1 MPRPYVFG
9 NGQLLIQADE
19 GGTIRDFCYPLPGL
33 WNHLAGLPIR
43 FGVWVNGGFA
53 WCDEDVW
60 TRTSTYLPGTMTVET
75 ILNHAGL
82 GVRLVIHEAVSE
94 KEPWYIREI
103 LVENHSGHS
112 ADVRLFFAHDLEIE
126 ESNIGDTAIW
136 IPHLDALVHFKR
148 QHYFLFGGTPHFQAT
163 TRIKGD
169 GFTGAMSDA
178 EDGHLEYFPV
188 NQGNVDSV
196 LSLRAEIPSGGSFE
210 FRYWILCG
218 TSLEDLGDARSRFL
232 APETAFVFPEPGP
245 VKNRIETLYEHS
257 LNIIETQC
265 GINGAILAA
274 NDSSVMMTNRANYS
288 YVWPRDGA
296 LVGMAMDLAGR
307 RHVSERFFEFCV
319 DLVTPSQ
326 PFYLHKYSPDGT
338 LGATWHPW
346 LINGKPEVPFQQD
359 ETALTALAWVRHYRG
374 DANAPEEQYEKLVK
388 WACDFMVKHTDSAT
402 GLPLPSY
409 DLWEERRGVHA
420 YTVATAI
427 AALTEASEM
436 AGEPRWK
443 EAAERM
449 REGMIQHMTDPD
461 SGRVWRCLKPVE
473 GGYEP
478 DRTVD
483 SATLAIP
490 LYGIL
495 PLDHPVTAATIEAVE
510 TKLWMKEGIT
520 GLGRYEGD
528 YYFRQTDDFPG
539 NPWIICTM
547 WLAQLEIVRGRPERA
562 HGWLN
567 WVCDRATSTGILS
580 EQFHPLHGAPLSV
593 SPLTW
598 SHAEYVRTVAMLG

>member
-9 NGQLLIQADE
+9 NGQFLIQSDQHLQV
-19 GGTIRDFCYPLPGL
+19 RDFCYPLPGL
-33 WNHLAGLPIR
+33 WNHTAGLPIR
-43 FGVWVNGGFA
+43 FGVWCNGHFA
-53 WCDEDVW
+53 WSDHEDWVK
-60 TRTSTYLPGTMTVET
+60 TSRYLAGSMIAETV
-75 ILNHAGL
+75 LKHAGMGL
-82 GVRLVIHEAVSE
+82 DITVHETMDE
-94 KEPWYIREI
+94 TEPWFIRKF
-103 LVENHSGHS
+103 VAENHSGHTS
-112 ADVRLFFAHDLEIE
+112 DVRLFFCHDMNIE
-126 ESNIGDTAIW
+126 ESDIGDTAIW
-136 IPHLDALVHFKR
+136 IPDLDGLVHFKR
-148 QHYFLFGGTPHFQAT
+148 QHYFLFGGDPVYQCT
-163 TRIKGD
+163 TSIKGYGYD
-169 GFTGAMSDA
+169 GSWRDA
-178 EDGHLEYFPV
+178 EDGELSPAPV

-196 LSLRAEIPSGGSFE
+196 LSLRAEIHAGDAHE
-210 FRYWILCG
+210 FRAWILCG
-218 TSLEDLGDARSRFL
+218 TSFDDLRDQRDRFI
-232 APETAFVFPEPGP
+232 AQVPHFAYPEP
-245 VKNRIETLYEHS
+245 REQSRLDALYEHS
-257 LNIIETQC
+257 LNVIETQC
-265 GINGAILAA
+265 GVNGAILAA
-274 NDSSVMMTNRANYS
+274 NDSDIMMTNRANYS

-307 RHVSERFFEFCV
+307 RHVAEHFFEFCL
-319 DLVTPSQ
+319 DLVSPSQ
-326 PFYLHKYSPDGT
+326 PFYLHKYSPDGS

-359 ETALTALAWVRHYRG
+359 ETSLTALAWVRHYRD
-374 DANAPEEQYEKLVK
+374 DANAPAEQFEKLVK
-388 WACDFMVKHTDSAT
+388 WACDFMAKHIDPST

-420 YTVATAI
+420 YTVATTI

-436 AGEPRWK
+436 ASEPGWK
-443 EAAERM
+443 EAADRM
-449 REGMIQHMTDPD
+449 REGMLKHMTDPET
-461 SGRVWRCLKPVE
+461 GRVWRCLKPTE

-495 PLDHPVTAATIEAVE
+495 PLDHPVAESTIDAVE
-510 TKLWMKEGIT
+510 TKLWMKDGIT
-520 GLGRYEGD
+520 GVGRYEGD

-547 WLAQLEIVRGRPERA
+547 WLAQLEIMRGRPERTR
-562 HGWLN
+562 GWLN

-598 SHAEYVRTVAMLG
+598 SHAEFVRTVAMLR